1 MNILLLTHSYP
12 DKNQKWR
19 GVFVKEQVKALSLE
33 HNGEIL
39 SAEIPGFYSGLDAF
53 VLASRDETFGVD
65 IKTIKKNNYN
75 NNEYE

>member
-19 GVFVKEQVKALSLE
+19 GVFVKCKFY
-33 HNGEIL
+33 GEIL